1 MTLPVFAINLDRSK
15 TRWANLSKAGSD
27 LGIDIRRIPAVDG
40 SAIDPK
46 DWIDVDFE
54 CFVDRNGRSILPGE
68 YGCYRSHLIA
78 LQEFLKDGAP
88 FGIIIED
95 DVHPD
100 AQTLGRAEAIL
111 AEIPN
116 FDVIKLVNHRTS
128 LFIQESRTALG
139 DQVGR
144 AIHGPQGSA
153 AAYLVSRKGA
163 QRLLDTLSVM
173 TLPWDVALERFWS
186 EGIEVFSMKDNVF
199 EFSEDRRNSLIA
211 SKADYKKSKYK
222 GVKRISAIWFRLKD
236 YARRVHHALLKPKT
250 HSFEQKIST
259 PSQTARLTAYIS
271 EVLAAVAVLI
281 FVSALWVESD
291 AYRYAGV
298 ALVVVALAHY
308 LRVSFWRYDKPLI
321 GPIGILC
328 IAWAGYVAI
337 RFGYYYSTHPDAGTG
352 AAEGV
357 YLLPLFYATL
367 GYALFL
373 YIRHPFWVAAA
384 FIAVCGFVLVFG
396 SDFAA
401 IARDVRPADIHHNNT
416 IHASIAAGFIAL
428 CSIPFAVHTLR
439 RKDLPSWVRAL
450 LFGLAAVTFILALI
464 NIYALR
470 SKGVWLSFG
479 IALPALVFL
488 ISLTDKN
495 RMARNVAIAGL
506 LIFIFGTSAL
516 YESIWKAGSDVAI
529 TTSSLVTDIGSE
541 RGVSPIME
549 AAISDEDLP
558 DSTKE
563 RLRLWVNALEIWKE
577 QPIWGVGVSWFDE
590 WENRKYKDPNYTLMH
605 NGYLEIGM
613 RYGLIGL
620 LFYFTIFSWAT
631 YRVVQAYR
639 SKLIDASAM
648 QCFVATMIFFAI
660 TILSNSNNRLA
671 IGESYMW
678 FAIGFGFYCYYR
690 LQQQGLVRPRTYF

>member
-1 MTLPVFAINLDRSK
+1 MKLPVFAINLDRSK

-27 LGIDIRRIPAVDG
+27 LGIDIRRIAAVDG

-46 DWIDVDFE
+46 EWMDVDFE
-54 CFVDRNGRSILPGE
+54 SFEHRNGRSILPGE
-68 YGCYRSHLIA
+68 YGCYRSHLLA

-88 FGIIIED
+88 FAIIIED
-95 DVHPD
+95 DVRPD
-100 AQTLGRAEAIL
+100 AQTLERVEAIL
-111 AEIPN
+111 LGSPN

-128 LFIQESRTALG
+128 LFIQESGTAFG
-139 DQVGR
+139 DKVGR

-153 AAYLVSRKGA
+153 AAYLVSRQGA

-173 TLPWDVALERFWS
+173 SLPWDVALERFWAA
-186 EGIEVFSMKDNVF
+186 GVEVFSVKDNIL

-211 SKADYKKSKYK
+211 SKADYRKVKYT
-222 GVKRISAIWFRLKD
+222 GEKRISAVWFRLKD
-236 YARRVHHALLKPKT
+236 YARRVHHVLLKPER
-250 HSFEQKIST
+250 HSFQVE
-259 PSQTARLTAYIS
+259 PSQTTRLTTYIS
-271 EVLAAVAVLI
+271 EALAAITVLI

-291 AYRYAGV
+291 AYRYAGI
-298 ALVVVALAHY
+298 ALVIVSLAYY

-373 YIRHPFWVAAA
+373 YIRNPFWVAAA
-384 FIAVCGFVLVFG
+384 FIAICGFVLIFG
-396 SDFAA
+396 SDYAE
-401 IARDVRPADIHHNNT
+401 IARNARPADIHHNNT
-416 IHASIAAGFIAL
+416 IHASIAVGFIAL
-428 CSIPFAVHTLR
+428 CSIPFAAYTLR
-439 RKDLPSWVRAL
+439 REGLAGWVRTAL
-450 LFGLAAVTFILALI
+450 LGMAAITFILALM

-479 IALPALVFL
+479 IALPILVVL

-495 RMARNVAIAGL
+495 RTARNVAIAGL
-506 LIFIFGTSAL
+506 LVFILGTGAL
-516 YESIWKAGSDVAI
+516 YENIWKAGGGVAVA
-529 TTSSLVTDIGSE
+529 TSSLGTELASGRDIMST
-541 RGVSPIME
+541 MKH
-549 AAISDEDLP
+549 AISDDDVPE
-558 DSTKE
+558 STNE
-563 RLRLWVNALEIWKE
+563 RLRLWVNALEIWKKH
-577 QPIWGVGVSWFDE
+577 PIWGAGVSWFDE

-613 RYGLIGL
+613 RYGLVGL

-631 YRVVQAYR
+631 YRVIQAYR
-639 SKLIDASAM
+639 HRLIDASAM

>member
-15 TRWANLSKAGSD
+15 TRWANLCKAGSD

-40 SAIDPK
+40 SVIDPK
-46 DWIDVDFE
+46 DWIDVDVE
-54 CFVDRNGRSILPGE
+54 CFADRNGRSLLPGE
-68 YGCYRSHLIA
+68 YGCYRSHLLA

-88 FGIIIED
+88 FAIVIED
-95 DVHPD
+95 DVHPE
-100 AQTLGRAEAIL
+100 AQTLERVEAIL
-111 AEIPN
+111 LETPN

-128 LFIQESRTALG
+128 LFIQESQTALG
-139 DQVGR
+139 DEVGR
-144 AIHGPQGSA
+144 TIHGPQGSA

-173 TLPWDVALERFWS
+173 SLPWDVALERFWS
-186 EGIEVFSMKDNVF
+186 EGVKVFSMKSNVF

-222 GVKRISAIWFRLKD
+222 GTKRISAILFRLKD
-236 YARRVHHALLKPKT
+236 YARRVHHALLKPET
-250 HSFEQKIST
+250 HSFEQKSST
-259 PSQTARLTAYIS
+259 SSKTTYIF
-271 EVLAAVAVLI
+271 EVLAAAAILI
-281 FVSALWVESD
+281 FVSTLWVESD

-298 ALVVVALAHY
+298 ALVIVSLSHY
-308 LRVSFWRYDKPLI
+308 LRVSFWRYDKPLV
-321 GPIGILC
+321 GLIGIMC
-328 IAWAGYVAI
+328 IAWAGYIAA
-337 RFGYYYSTHPDAGTG
+337 RFGYYYSTHPNAGTG

-373 YIRHPFWVAAA
+373 YIRHPFWIAAA
-384 FIAVCGFVLVFG
+384 FITACGFVLLFG
-396 SDFAA
+396 SDYAA
-401 IARDVRPADIHHNNT
+401 IARNTRPVDIHHNNT

-428 CSIPFAVHTLR
+428 CAIPFAVHTLR
-439 RKDLPSWVRAL
+439 REGLPGWLRAL
-450 LFGLAAVTFILALI
+450 LFGVATVTFVLALI

-479 IALPALVFL
+479 VALPVLVVL
-488 ISLTDKN
+488 IFLTDKS
-495 RMARNVAIAGL
+495 RTARNVAIAGL
-506 LIFIFGTSAL
+506 FISIIGVGAL
-516 YESIWKAGSDVAI
+516 YENIWKTGGGVAI
-529 TTSSLVTDIGSE
+529 TTSSLGADLASGKGILPT
-541 RGVSPIME
+541 ME
-549 AAISDEDLP
+549 TAISDDKIP
-558 DSTKE
+558 SSTKE
-563 RLRLWVNALEIWKE
+563 RLRLWVNALEIWKK
-577 QPIWGVGVSWFDE
+577 QPIWGAGVSWFDE
-590 WENRKYKDPNYTLMH
+590 WKNRKYKDPNYTLMH

-639 SKLIDASAM
+639 SRLIDASAM
-648 QCFVATMIFFAI
+648 QCFVAAMIFFAF

-678 FAIGFGFYCYYR
+678 LAIGFGFYCYYR
-690 LQQQGLVRPRTYF
+690 LQQHGYVRPRTYF